1 MLSSTK
7 LRKNIS
13 SVNRNVKRK
22 YFNAWNVEKLDTLV
36 NIVEVFLFINNKVVM
51 MIFFKQKQMNRNPVS

>member
-51 MIFFKQKQMNRNPVS
+51 MIFFKQK